1 MNDIAIRADGISKQ
15 YRIGAYKNNQ
25 NLREAIKDAFKA
37 PFRRA
42 LKLLK
47 GQATGAA
54 ELDETIWALRDVSFE
69 IMRGEAVG
77 IIGRN
82 GAGKSTL
89 LKVLS
94 RITEPT
100 SGMAE
105 VRGRVGS
112 LLEVGTGF
120 HPELTGRENIF
131 LNGAILGMKREDI
144 RRKFDDIVVFSEV
157 QKFIDTPVKHYS
169 SGMYLR
175 LAFSVA
181 AHLDPDVLII
191 DEVLAVGDA
200 AFQRKCLNQMQI
212 VGEIGKTVLFVS
224 HNMPAIT
231 RFCKRAI
238 VIDNGNIVDDG
249 PAAEVVMRY
258 LGMGG
263 GDAVGGKVWNEKD
276 DAPAGSHARLLAV
289 RICSENGETL
299 HSVDIR
305 RPFGVEATWEVV
317 RDGLSMSPHF
327 SITNQE
333 NQRVFVTIDL
343 DPNWRGKNRPRGA
356 YTSTAWVPGNLM
368 AEGIFYVTVHILGSQ
383 EQTAQLSVHSALSFQ
398 VVDTLEGDSAR
409 GDYGKDF
416 PGVVRPL
423 LKWTT
428 AYSPGMPAC
437 KD

>member
-1 MNDIAIRADGISKQ
+1 MSDVAIQADRLGKQ
-15 YRIGAYKNNQ
+15 FRIGAQKKNQ
-25 NLREAIKDAFKA
+25 NLPEAIREAFTA

-42 LKLLK
+42 AKLVRRS
-47 GQATGAA
+47 AAGAA
-54 ELDETIWALRDVSFE
+54 VQDETIWALRDVSFE
-69 IMRGEAVG
+69 IKKGEAVG

-89 LKVLS
+89 LKILS

-100 SGMAE
+100 LGVVE

-120 HPELTGRENIF
+120 HHELTGRENIF

-144 RRKFDDIVVFSEV
+144 RRKFDEIVAFSEV
-157 QKFIDTPVKHYS
+157 GKFIDTPVKHYS

-200 AFQRKCLNQMQI
+200 AFQRKCLNQMQK
-212 VGEIGKTVLFVS
+212 VEQTGKTVLFVS
-224 HNMPAIT
+224 HNMSAIT

-238 VIDNGNIVDDG
+238 VIGQGRIVDDA
-249 PAAEVVMRY
+249 PATEAVMRY
-258 LGMGG
+258 LGESL
-263 GDAVGGKVWNEKD
+263 GGKVWNDKG
-276 DAPAGSHARLLAV
+276 DAPSGSHARLESV
-289 RICSENGETL
+289 RICGDLGQTL

-305 RPFGVEATWEVV
+305 SSFGIELNWEVT
-317 RDGLSMSPHF
+317 REGLAMAPHF
-327 SITNQE
+327 SVTNQQ

-343 DPNWRGKNRPRGA
+343 DPEWRGKNRPRGK

-368 AEGIFYVTVHILGSQ
+368 AEGVFYVTVHIMGRQ
-383 EQTAQLSVHSALSFQ
+383 NQTLQLSAHNALSFQ
-398 VVDTLEGDSAR
+398 VVDTLDGDSAR

-416 PGVVRPL
+416 PGIIRPL

-428 AYSPGMPAC
+428 NYMPTEI
-437 KD
+437 

>member
-1 MNDIAIRADGISKQ
+1 MSDIAIRADRLGKQ
-15 YRIGAYKNNQ
+15 YRIGAFKNNQ
-25 NLREAIKDAFKA
+25 NLREAIRETVRA

-42 LKLLK
+42 AKLLR

-54 ELDETIWALRDVSFE
+54 ELDVTIWALQDVSFE
-69 IMRGEAVG
+69 IKRGEAVG

-100 SGMAE
+100 TGLAE
-105 VRGRVGS
+105 VQGRVGS

-144 RRKFDDIVVFSEV
+144 RCKFDEIVAFSEV
-157 QKFIDTPVKHYS
+157 EKFIDTPVKHYS

-200 AFQRKCLNQMQI
+200 AFQRKCLNQMQK

-238 VIDNGNIVDDG
+238 VVDKGHIIDDG
-249 PAAEVVMRY
+249 PSAEVVMRY

-263 GDAVGGKVWNEKD
+263 SEVLGGKVWSD
-276 DAPAGSHARLLAV
+276 IRDAPSGSHARLLSV
-289 RICSENGETL
+289 RICGEHGDTL

-305 RPFGVEATWEVV
+305 RPFGIEATWEVIQE
-317 RDGLSMSPHF
+317 GLSMAPHF

-343 DPNWRGKNRPRGA
+343 DPNWRGKNRLRGT

-368 AEGIFYVTVHILGSQ
+368 AEGIFYVTIHILGHQ
-383 EQTAQLSVHSALSFQ
+383 DQTLQLSVHSALSFQ

-416 PGVVRPL
+416 PGIVRPM

-428 AYSPGMPAC
+428 DFSPEASS
-437 KD
+437 

>member
-1 MNDIAIRADGISKQ
+1 MSHIAVRADHLSKQ
-15 YRIGAYKNNQ
+15 FRIGAHKNNQ
-25 NLREAIKDAFKA
+25 SLPEAIKDAFKA

-42 LKLLK
+42 ARLLR

-54 ELDETIWALRDVSFE
+54 DLDETIWALREISFE
-69 IMRGEAVG
+69 IKKGEAVG

-89 LKVLS
+89 LKILS
-94 RITEPT
+94 RITDPT
-100 SGMAE
+100 LGMAE
-105 VRGRVGS
+105 VQGRVGS

-120 HPELTGRENIF
+120 HHELTGRENIF

-144 RRKFDDIVVFSEV
+144 RRKFDEIVAFSEV
-157 QKFIDTPVKHYS
+157 DKFIDTPVKHYS

-200 AFQRKCLNQMQI
+200 AFQRKCLSQMEK
-212 VGEIGKTVLFVS
+212 VGEVGKTVLFVS

-238 VIDNGNIVDDG
+238 AIDDGKIVDDG
-249 PAAEVVMRY
+249 PSAEVVMRY
-258 LGMGG
+258 LGMEGNDTIG
-263 GDAVGGKVWNEKD
+263 RKVWNNISE
-276 DAPAGSHARLLAV
+276 APSGSHARLLAV
-289 RICSENGETL
+289 RICSAQGETL
-299 HSVDIR
+299 HSIDIR
-305 RPFGVEATWEVV
+305 QPFGVEATWEVI
-317 RDGLSMSPHF
+317 REGLSMAPHF

-333 NQRVFVTIDL
+333 SQRVFVTIDL
-343 DPNWRGKNRPRGA
+343 DPNWRGKNRPKGK

-368 AEGIFYVTVHILGSQ
+368 AEGIFYLTVFILGHQ
-383 EQTAQLSVHSALSFQ
+383 DQTLQLSVHNALSFQ
-398 VVDTLEGDSAR
+398 IVDTMEGDSAR
-409 GDYGKDF
+409 GDYGQDF

-428 AYSPGMPAC
+428 AFSPQAV
-437 KD
+437 

>member
-1 MNDIAIRADGISKQ
+1 MSDIAIRADGLSKQ
-15 YRIGAYKNNQ
+15 YRIGAFKNNQ
-25 NLREAIKDAFKA
+25 NLREAIKDSLKA

-42 LKLLK
+42 LKLLH

-54 ELDETIWALRDVSFE
+54 ELDETIWALRDVSFK
-69 IMRGEAVG
+69 IKKGEAVG

-100 SGMAE
+100 SGVAE
-105 VRGRVGS
+105 VQGRVGS

-144 RRKFDDIVVFSEV
+144 RRKFDEIVAFSEV
-157 QKFIDTPVKHYS
+157 EKFIDTPVKHYS

-181 AHLDPDVLII
+181 AYLDPDVLII

-200 AFQRKCLNQMQI
+200 AFQRKCLSQMQR
-212 VGEIGKTVLFVS
+212 VGEVGKTVLFVS

-238 VIDNGNIVDDG
+238 VVERGIIADDG
-249 PAAEVVMRY
+249 PAAETVMRY
-258 LGMGG
+258 LGTGG
-263 GDAVGGKVWNEKD
+263 GDVMGGKVWNDKS
-276 DAPAGSHARLLAV
+276 DAPSGSHARLMSV
-289 RICSENGETL
+289 RMCSEHGETL

-305 RPFGVEATWEVV
+305 RPFGIEVTWEVI
-317 RDGLSMSPHF
+317 RDGLSMAPHF
-327 SITNQE
+327 SIANQE

-343 DPNWRGKNRPRGA
+343 DQDWRGKKRFKGK

-368 AEGIFYVTVHILGSQ
+368 AEGIYYVTVHILGHQ
-383 EQTAQLSVHSALSFQ
+383 DQALQLSVHSALSFQ
-398 VVDTLEGDSAR
+398 VVDTLDGDSAR

-416 PGVVRPL
+416 PGIIRPL

-428 AYSPGMPAC
+428 NYSPDALS
-437 KD
+437 

>member
-1 MNDIAIRADGISKQ
+1 MSELAIRADRLSKQ
-15 YRIGAYKNNQ
+15 YRIGTYKDNQ
-25 NLREAIKDAFKA
+25 SLPEAIKDAFKA

-42 LKLLK
+42 VNLLH

-69 IMRGEAVG
+69 IKKGEAVG

-89 LKVLS
+89 LKLLS
-94 RITEPT
+94 RISEPT
-100 SGMAE
+100 QGFAE
-105 VRGRVGS
+105 VQGRVGS

-120 HPELTGRENIF
+120 HHELTGRENIF
-131 LNGAILGMKREDI
+131 LNGAILGMKRADI
-144 RRKFDDIVVFSEV
+144 RRKFDEIVAFSEV
-157 QKFIDTPVKHYS
+157 EKFIDTPVKHYS

-200 AFQRKCLNQMQI
+200 AFQRKCLNQMQK
-212 VGEIGKTVLFVS
+212 VGDIGKTVLFVS

-231 RFCKRAI
+231 RFCKRAL
-238 VIDNGNIVDDG
+238 VIDHGRIIDDA
-249 PAAEVVMRY
+249 PAAEAVMRY
-258 LGMGG
+258 LGTGG
-263 GDAVGGKVWNEKD
+263 SDSMGGKVWD
-276 DAPAGSHARLLAV
+276 DEQTAPCGSHSRLLSL
-289 RICSENGETL
+289 RICSESGETL
-299 HSVDIR
+299 HTVDIR
-305 RPFGVEATWEVV
+305 RPFGIELTWEVT
-317 RDGLSMSPHF
+317 RDGLSMAPHF

-333 NQRVFVTIDL
+333 DQRVFITIDL
-343 DPNWRGKNRPRGA
+343 DPNWRGKDRPRGK

-368 AEGIFYVTVHILGSQ
+368 AEGIFYVAVHILGRQDHSL
-383 EQTAQLSVHSALSFQ
+383 QLSVYSALSFQ

-416 PGVVRPL
+416 PGIVRPL

-428 AYSPGMPAC
+428 DYFPGPVH
-437 KD
+437 

>member
-1 MNDIAIRADGISKQ
+1 MSDIAIRTDCLSKRYQ
-15 YRIGAYKNNQ
+15 IGAYKNSQ
-25 NLREAIKDAFKA
+25 NLREAIKDAIKS

-42 LKLLK
+42 AKLLH

-54 ELDETIWALRDVSFE
+54 ELDETFWALREVSFE
-69 IMRGEAVG
+69 IKKGEAVG

-100 SGMAE
+100 SGKAE
-105 VRGRVGS
+105 VQGRVGS

-120 HPELTGRENIF
+120 HHELTGRENIF
-131 LNGAILGMKREDI
+131 LNGAILGMKREHI
-144 RRKFDDIVVFSEV
+144 RRKFDEIVAFSEV
-157 QKFIDTPVKHYS
+157 EKFIDTPVKHYS

-200 AFQRKCLNQMQI
+200 AFQRKCLNQMQK
-212 VGEIGKTVLFVS
+212 VEEIGKTVIFVS

-231 RFCKRAI
+231 RFCTRAL
-238 VIDNGNIVDDG
+238 VIDQGRIVDDA
-249 PAAEVVMRY
+249 PAAEAVMRY
-258 LGMGG
+258 LGTEGSENL
-263 GDAVGGKVWNEKD
+263 GGKVWNDERT
-276 DAPAGSHARLLAV
+276 APSGSHARLLGV
-289 RICSENGETL
+289 RICSELAETL

-305 RPFGVEATWEVV
+305 RSFGIEATWEVT
-317 RDGLSMSPHF
+317 RDGLSMAPHF
-327 SITNQE
+327 LITNQE

-343 DPNWRGKNRPRGA
+343 DPNWRGKDRPKGK
-356 YTSTAWVPGNLM
+356 YMSTAWVPGNLM
-368 AEGIFYVTVHILGSQ
+368 AEGIFYVTVHILGHQDQSL
-383 EQTAQLSVHSALSFQ
+383 QLSVHSALSFQ
-398 VVDTLEGDSAR
+398 VVDTLDGDSAR

-416 PGVVRPL
+416 PGIVRPL

-428 AYSPGMPAC
+428 NYFPSETHKSA
-437 KD
+437 